1 MVNRAATGKAGPA
14 AHPDREV
21 AMLAR
26 ILAACGY
33 PKPDDIVD
41 FVMTGVAV
49 APMVVGFGTGFD
61 EAFGLLLVMLG
72 VAFVVFPW
80 SQSREEARLREE
92 QDRAAY
98 LRKLTGKDR

>member
-1 MVNRAATGKAGPA
+1 
-14 AHPDREV
+14 
-21 AMLAR
+21 
-26 ILAACGY
+26 
-33 PKPDDIVD
+33 
-41 FVMTGVAV
+41 
-49 APMVVGFGTGFD
+49 MVVGFGTGFD

-92 QDRAAY
+92 RDRTAY